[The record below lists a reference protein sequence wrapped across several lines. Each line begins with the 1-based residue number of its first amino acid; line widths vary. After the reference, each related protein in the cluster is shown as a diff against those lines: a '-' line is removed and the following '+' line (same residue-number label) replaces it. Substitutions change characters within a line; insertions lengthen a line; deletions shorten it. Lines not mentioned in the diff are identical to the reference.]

1 MNNQP
6 ERLLSLEH
14 QFEVER
20 CKIYLQEN
28 PENSQRI
35 ALAQLRL
42 HLELVE
48 ECQRLEAENTRLQ
61 SISLPPF
68 STPSHGRLQ
77 AEYDDLRS
85 EYLDVLIKNA
95 RLHKENQQ
103 LSQENLDFKQVIDA
117 LTKDDS
123 LDSLTE
129 DNVPLPDSIE
139 EVL

>member
-6 ERLLSLEH
+6 ETTLSLEH
-14 QFEVER
+14 ELALIR
-20 CKIYLQEN
+20 CKDYLQKE
-28 PENSQRI
+28 PEKAMTI
-35 ALAQLRL
+35 ALMQLRF
-42 HLELVE
+42 HLEMLE
-48 ECQRLEAENTRLQ
+48 ENERLSAENTRLK

-68 STPSHGRLQ
+68 GTPSHGRLQ

-95 RLHKENQQ
+95 RLQKENQQ
-103 LSQENLDFKQVIDA
+103 LSQENHNFKQVIDA

-129 DNVPLPDSIE
+129 DNILLPDFIE

>member
-6 ERLLSLEH
+6 ERPLTLEH
-14 QFEVER
+14 QFEIER

-28 PENSQRI
+28 PEKAQKI
-35 ALAQLRL
+35 AIAQLTF

-48 ECQRLEAENTRLQ
+48 ECQRLKAENT
-61 SISLPPF
+61 SLKSLSLFPVQ
-68 STPSHGRLQ
+68 TPSHGWLQ

-85 EYLDVLIKNA
+85 EYLKVL
-95 RLHKENQQ
+95 KENAHLRQDNKDKMQ
-103 LSQENLDFKQVIDA
+103 LIDA

-129 DNVPLPDSIE
+129 DNILLPDFIE
-139 EVL
+139 EVLWLL

>member
-6 ERLLSLEH
+6 EPLSLEH
-14 QFEVER
+14 ELALIR
-20 CKIYLQEN
+20 CQDYLKKE
-28 PENSQRI
+28 PEKAMTI
-35 ALAQLRL
+35 ALMQLHF
-42 HLELVE
+42 HLEMLE
-48 ECQRLEAENTRLQ
+48 ECQRLEAENTRLK

-95 RLHKENQQ
+95 RLRKENQQ
-103 LSQENLDFKQVIDA
+103 LSQENHDFKQVIDA

-129 DNVPLPDSIE
+129 DNVFLPDFIE
-139 EVL
+139 EIL